1 MRCMKRNKQC
11 FFYALFKEKAAIKDE
26 DGNETGEYRLV
37 YYPPKKCSAN
47 ISPAIGE
54 AQTEQFGSEVDYD
67 RVIVMDNVN
76 CPIDEY
82 SVLCLDRPPAYD
94 DEGNLIYDYV
104 VKKVARS
111 LNTVSYAISK
121 VKVS

>member
-1 MRCMKRNKQC
+1 MRCMKRNKQR
-11 FFYALFKEKAAIKDE
+11 FFYALFKEKVEITDE

-67 RVIVMDNVN
+67 RVIVMDIESWTSWKRYKYFL
-76 CPIDEY
+76 PF
-82 SVLCLDRPPAYD
+82 S
-94 DEGNLIYDYV
+94 
-104 VKKVARS
+104 
-111 LNTVSYAISK
+111 
-121 VKVS
+121 